1 MKGILTETGTRL
13 KLTGIDKSEYYANGV
28 LKNCSLGEENTIP
41 TRYGN
46 LIPKYGPEEL
56 RKKYTPSVS
65 FYGSGAVK
73 SIALEKQTDIT
84 TPIGSF
90 PAELV
95 TFYESGAIKRLFPL
109 NGKISGYWSEADEEQ
124 LCREFKFWFPFG
136 SFKTKIISLYFYES
150 GNLKAMT
157 LWPGES
163 IYLKK
168 QVDIFP
174 ARIGFSL
181 YEDGSLKSLEPAYEL
196 LIATPIGNISVYDE
210 SAIGISGELN
220 SLCFKKDSSLRS
232 LVTSSS
238 KVMVS
243 AQDGSSE
250 TFEPILRPDPFE
262 EDKFILI
269 PLKITFDGE
278 HVIFEG
284 EKKKVYE
291 MSQFSFSVL
300 NDVTPKNSSSFSC
313 GDCSSCSLCK

>member
-1 MKGILTETGTRL
+1 MKGTFTETGTGL
-13 KLTGIDKSEYYANGV
+13 KLTGINKSEYYVNRV
-28 LKNCSLGEENTIP
+28 LKNCSLDEENTIP
-41 TRYGN
+41 TKYGN

-73 SIALEKQTDIT
+73 SIALEKQTDII

-90 PAELV
+90 PAELI

-136 SFKTKIISLYFYES
+136 SFKTKIISLCFYES

-220 SLCFKKDSSLRS
+220 SLCFKKDGSLRS

-291 MSQFSFSVL
+291 MSQFGFSVL

>member
-1 MKGILTETGTRL
+1 MKGIFTETGTGL
-13 KLTGIDKSEYYANGV
+13 KLTGINKSEYYVNGV
-28 LKNCSLGEENTIP
+28 LKNCSLDEENTIP
-41 TRYGN
+41 TKYGN

-84 TPIGSF
+84 TPIGGF

-136 SFKTKIISLYFYES
+136 SFKTKIISLCFYES

-220 SLCFKKDSSLRS
+220 SLCFKKDGSLRS

-238 KVMVS
+238 KVMVT
-243 AQDGSSE
+243 APDGSSE

-300 NDVTPKNSSSFSC
+300 NDVTPKNCSSFSC
-313 GDCSSCSLCK
+313 GDCSSCSSCK